1 MGDSICSAMGSQG
14 LEVQG
19 DPTVMGPAQAARQQ
33 VLHQRQQLGESPRP
47 NSRAW
52 MGFGRWEARRWV
64 CLFELARLALDAPT
78 VMPRCLLLAG
88 TV

>member
-1 MGDSICSAMGSQG
+1 MG

-47 NSRAW
+47 DSRAW